1 MVAANPAPQLPY
13 SVWDWATAG
22 VAQTDGMEARG
33 TFTMERRSLKRR
45 AVGPEET
52 LRLAR
57 LRTGG
62 ELQVIDASVGGVLV
76 ETRERLLPGRDIQFH
91 LVAYG
96 GRELV
101 RAHVI
106 RAYVCWLK
114 EDAIAYRVGLAF
126 DRLVDTRPDGDAV
139 PVFSAGEGKQPF
151 ATPWNDLARG
161 NGDAA

>member
-1 MVAANPAPQLPY
+1 
-13 SVWDWATAG
+13 
-22 VAQTDGMEARG
+22 
-33 TFTMERRSLKRR
+33 MERRSLRRR
-45 AVGPEET
+45 AIAPEEPF
-52 LRLAR
+52 RLAR

-76 ETRERLLPGRDIQFH
+76 ETGERLLPGRDVQVH
-91 LVAYG
+91 LVAFD
-96 GRELV
+96 GRVLV

-126 DRLVDTRPDGDAV
+126 DRLVDIRSNGDAV
-139 PVFSAGEGKQPF
+139 IVSSASEGKELF

-161 NGDAA
+161 NCDAV